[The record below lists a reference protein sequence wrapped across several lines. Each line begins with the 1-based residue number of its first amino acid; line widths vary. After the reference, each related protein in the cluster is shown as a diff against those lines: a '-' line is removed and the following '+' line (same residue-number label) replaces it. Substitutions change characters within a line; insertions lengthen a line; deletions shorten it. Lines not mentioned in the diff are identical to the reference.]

1 MKWMNGRV
9 LEWERGSQGLPRV
22 NQAEFLAALNAWAK
36 RRGLAW
42 NETWQDRNTRLFGK
56 GKGKKGDRRAEC
68 GYRKVEG
75 GK

>member
-1 MKWMNGRV
+1 MKMMNGRV

-22 NQAEFLAALNAWAK
+22 NQREFLDALNAWAK
-36 RRGLAW
+36 RRGMAW

-56 GKGKKGDRRAEC
+56 GKRKGGTRIAEC
-68 GYRKVEG
+68 GARKGEG